1 MGVKMQGSR
10 EQGGKNVREQ
20 GAHIINLGSREQ
32 RSGCEILSCRIFIL
46 MLLQAMRVPVAM

>member
-20 GAHIINLGSREQ
+20 GAQIINLGSRGLHMSLALFFPGAT
-32 RSGCEILSCRIFIL
+32 RHSTD
-46 MLLQAMRVPVAM
+46 

>member
-1 MGVKMQGSR
+1 MGVKMRGSR

-32 RSGCEILSCRIFIL
+32 RSRCGILSCRIGIL
-46 MLLQAMRVPVAM
+46 GY